1 MNEEQTQ
8 KMNMWWETKT
18 PLVRAY
24 LNGSHSLDEGT
35 VMMLEWNLTQGDSNP
50 EHRNRYKQN
59 ITNTIAT
66 VGIPLSLGGRTPS
79 APQSVIDNATTV
91 RVQVQADATVYFAS
105 HPLYGR
111 ILRGR
116 GRCYADADDYSTTTA
131 TGVYNNLMT
140 YYKNYTEDGPK
151 DASKAMW
158 DGTLSKSGV
167 PNITYP
173 EEYAPQEDA

>member
-50 EHRNRYKQN
+50 EHRSRYKQN

-79 APQSVIDNATTV
+79 APQSVIDNANIV
-91 RVQVQADATVYFAS
+91 RAQVYGDYSALFAS

-111 ILRGR
+111 VLRGR
-116 GRCYADADDYSTTTA
+116 GRCYADADDNGTTVST
-131 TGVYNNLMT
+131 GIYNNLMT

-151 DASKAMW
+151 DASKPMW
-158 DGTLSKSGV
+158 DGKLSKSGV

-173 EEYAPQEDA
+173 EEYTPQEDA

>member
-1 MNEEQTQ
+1 ME
-8 KMNMWWETKT
+8 KMNAWWDAKT

-59 ITNTIAT
+59 ITNTIT
-66 VGIPLSLGGRTPS
+66 TMKLPLSLGG
-79 APQSVIDNATTV
+79 
-91 RVQVQADATVYFAS
+91 QVQADATVYFAS

-111 ILRGR
+111 IQRGR
-116 GRCYADADDYSTTTA
+116 GRCYADADDYATTTA

-140 YYKNYTEDGPK
+140 YYKNHTEDGPK

-158 DGTLSKSGV
+158 DGTLSKGV